1 MPSENN
7 KNEQKPRMGVIRRL
21 ADLVQG
27 NMDDMYRT
35 TYYADPNNKDQL
47 KAIKTDITSSIKD
60 IMDVNSDNIGE
71 PNISRL
77 YERLLLNSQGD
88 SDTIQ
93 EFERIFGDNEFINN
107 LTSSY
112 LDNRWVKA
120 VDSEIDE
127 VLKYMPKLQEA
138 LSTLKDNV
146 LSSDSFSK
154 DFLNLEAKLTPT
166 RHSQEQFARNI
177 NDMKE
182 RYNILKLTGEIYDK
196 ASKYGE
202 CFVYCVPYKKAIENL
217 MKRKTANN
225 SKNITVRTNFEAGEV
240 RIESTISDFEPI
252 VINESCEVIS
262 ETTTTSTI
270 ERKENWYKLNEKK
283 DNFNFNIQFENGI
296 ISSLVESE
304 QNAREKREFLKEQS
318 LTEQYLIELATSSGN
333 VVTEGKDSITND
345 GKAYAFDNT
354 MNADLELGAKIPT
367 HHKFDHTL
375 YDDMAL
381 PNQDDTT
388 VDGLYDSNKR
398 DSKLKDM
405 NGCIV
410 KVLKRERVTP
420 IILNDI
426 CLGYYHFEFDDQA
439 ALFEDRFTTTGTVN
453 TITGLRSNGRSEAF
467 DSFQRRE
474 ELLRNIANNLA
485 DKIDNKFIDNNQDLK
500 KEIYYILKYNDSFN
514 AAAGSTNN
522 IRVSYIPPE
531 DIHHIYFELDEDTG
545 RGISDLNLSLIPAK
559 LWVAIYITNCL
570 AIMTRGN
577 DKRVYYVKQSVESNI
592 SKTLLKTINEIKKS
606 NFGIRQIENINSV
619 LNITGRF
626 NDYIIPRGNDGQSPI
641 EMEVL
646 QGQNIDIK
654 TELLNL
660 LEESAINV
668 TGVPIEIIQNRQ
680 SPDYALQLT
689 MSNSKFLRYVYTRQG
704 DFQKIIAP
712 LYTKIYD
719 IEYGTNDQIV
729 VTLPP
734 PLFIN
739 VTNTNQLITNTSDY
753 CDNITNIIMADEQ
766 NEVIKAKFAKELKI
780 YHLGSYLNM
789 EVINQIMNKARQGK
803 TDDDVNNPE
812 NLA

>member
-1 MPSENN
+1 MPSDNN
-7 KNEQKPRMGVIRRL
+7 KNDQQKPRMGVLRKL

-35 TYYADPNNKDQL
+35 TYYADPNNRDQL
-47 KAIKTDITSSIKD
+47 QAIKTDITTSIKD
-60 IMDVNSDNIGE
+60 IMDTNSDNIGE

-77 YERLLLNSQGD
+77 YERLLLNTQSNP
-88 SDTIQ
+88 DTVK

-120 VDSEIDE
+120 VDEEINE

-138 LSTLKDNV
+138 LDTIKDNV

-154 DFLNLEAKLTPT
+154 DYLNLESKLSPT
-166 RHSQEQFARNI
+166 KESEEQFGRNI
-177 NDMKE
+177 TDMKE
-182 RYNILKLTGEIYDK
+182 RYNMLKLTSEIYEK
-196 ASKYGE
+196 TSKYGE
-202 CFVYCVPYKKAIENL
+202 TFVYCVPYDKAIRRLVE
-217 MKRKTANN
+217 RKN
-225 SKNITVRTNFEAGEV
+225 SNDTRNINVKTNFESSQV
-240 RIESTISDFEPI
+240 VIESAVSEFEPI
-252 VINESCEVIS
+252 KFNS
-262 ETTTTSTI
+262 TTI
-270 ERKENWYKLNEKK
+270 KYEDGKEEDYNLNL
-283 DNFNFNIQFENGI
+283 NVQIENGI
-296 ISSLVESE
+296 ISSIVENE
-304 QNAREKREFLKEQS
+304 KIARDRREYVREQS
-318 LTEQYLIELATSSGN
+318 LTEQYLVELARIGDSKAI
-333 VVTEGKDSITND
+333 TEGIDSIAND
-345 GKAYAFDNT
+345 GKPYAFDNT
-354 MNADLELGAKIPT
+354 MNGDLELGAKLPT
-367 HHKFDHTL
+367 HHKFDKTL
-375 YDDMAL
+375 HDDMSL

-388 VDGLYDSNKR
+388 VDGLYDPNKR
-398 DSKLKDM
+398 KSAIKDM

-426 CLGYYHFEFDDQA
+426 CLGYYYFEFDDQA
-439 ALFEDRFTTTGTVN
+439 ALFEDRYVTTGVVN

-467 DSFQRRE
+467 DSMQRRE
-474 ELLRNIANNLA
+474 ELLRSIANNLA
-485 DKIDNKFIDNNQDLK
+485 DKIDANFVNNNQDLK

-514 AAAGSTNN
+514 ASVGSTNN

-626 NDYIIPRGNDGQSPI
+626 NDYIIPRGADGQSPI
-641 EMEVL
+641 EFEVM
-646 QGQNIDIK
+646 QGQQVEIK

-680 SPDYALQLT
+680 SPDYAMQLT
-689 MSNSKFLRYVYTRQG
+689 MSNSKFLRFVYTRQG
-704 DFQKIIAP
+704 DFQKTIAP

-719 IEYGTNDQIV
+719 IEYQTNDQIT

-739 VTNTNQLITNTSDY
+739 VTNTNQLIVNTSDY
-753 CDNITNIIMADEQ
+753 CDNIANIVMGDEQ
-766 NEVIKAKFAKELKI
+766 DDIKKAKFAKELKI
-780 YHLGSYLNM
+780 YHLGAYLNM
-789 EVINQIMNKARQGK
+789 DIINKIKNKAEQSRTEDIVK
-803 TDDDVNNPE
+803 NPE
-812 NLA
+812 NIES

>member
-1 MPSENN
+1 MPSQNN
-7 KNEQKPRMGVIRRL
+7 KDDKQKPRIGTLRKL

-35 TYYADPNNKDQL
+35 TYYADPNNRDQL
-47 KAIKTDITSSIKD
+47 KAIKNDITTSIKD
-60 IMDVNSDNIGE
+60 IMDSNADNIGE

-77 YERLLLNSQGD
+77 YERLLLGSQGD
-88 SDTIQ
+88 QTTVK
-93 EFERIFGDNEFINN
+93 EFERIFGDNEFINS

-112 LDNRWVKA
+112 LDNRWVKT
-120 VDSEIDE
+120 IDE
-127 VLKYMPKLQEA
+127 EINEVMKYMPKLQEA
-138 LSTLKDNV
+138 LNTIKDNV

-154 DFLNLEAKLTPT
+154 DFLNLESKLSPT
-166 RHSQEQFARNI
+166 RLTEEQFARNI
-177 NDMKE
+177 SDMKE
-182 RYNILKLTGEIYDK
+182 RYNMLKLTDQIYENT
-196 ASKYGE
+196 SKYGE
-202 CFVYCVPYKKAIENL
+202 VFVYCVPYTKAISRL
-217 MKRKTANN
+217 MERKNTNK
-225 SKNITVRTNFEAGEV
+225 SVTVRTNFESGK
-240 RIESTISDFEPI
+240 IMMESSISEFEPVSI
-252 VINESCEVIS
+252 IDNHEF
-262 ETTTTSTI
+262 
-270 ERKENWYKLNEKK
+270 KLDHKT
-283 DNFNFNIQFENGI
+283 DNFNINIEIENGI
-296 ISSLVESE
+296 ISSLVENE
-304 QNAREKREFLKEQS
+304 RNAREKRKFLKEQS
-318 LTEQYLIELATSSGN
+318 LTEQYLLELAMENNSEAIN
-333 VVTEGKDSITND
+333 EGIDSIAND
-345 GKAYAFDNT
+345 GKPYAFDNS
-354 MNADLELGAKIPT
+354 MNHDLELGAKLPV
-367 HHKFDHTL
+367 HHKFDKTL
-375 YDDMAL
+375 HDDMEL

-388 VDGLYDSNKR
+388 SDGLYDSGKR
-398 DSKLKDM
+398 NSKIKDM

-410 KVLKRERVTP
+410 KILKRERITP

-426 CLGYYHFEFDDQA
+426 CLGYYYFDFDDQA
-439 ALFEDRFTTTGTVN
+439 ALFEDRYVTTGVVN

-467 DSFQRRE
+467 DAIQRRE
-474 ELLRNIANNLA
+474 ELIKGIANNLA
-485 DKIDNKFIDNNQDLK
+485 DKIDANFVNANQDLK

-531 DIHHIYFELDEDTG
+531 DIHHIYFDLDEDTG

-570 AIMTRGN
+570 AVMTRGN

-641 EMEVL
+641 EFEVMP
-646 QGQNIDIK
+646 GQNVEIK
-654 TELLNL
+654 TDLLNL

-680 SPDYALQLT
+680 SPDYAMQLT
-689 MSNSKFLRYVYTRQG
+689 MSNSKFLRYVYSRQG
-704 DFQKIIAP
+704 VFQKAIAP

-719 IEYGTNDQIV
+719 IEYGSHDQIT

-739 VTNTNQLITNTSDY
+739 VTNTNQLIVNTSEY
-753 CDNITNIIMADEQ
+753 CENIANIVMADEQ
-766 NEVIKAKFAKELKI
+766 DDVIRAKFAKELKI

-789 EVINQIMNKARQGK
+789 DLIRQMMNKARQSK
-803 TDDDVNNPE
+803 TEDNVSNPE